1 MTFNTP
7 GNYGVM
13 DDIKTKLYAAG
24 KGNLA
29 DHSRVNTVYHMRGV
43 TAAILWVEAMRTAQE
58 KYGKGKPVT
67 GEQMR
72 WGMENLNVNE
82 ARQKAIGALGMFPPV
97 KTSCDDHEGS
107 GAVKVQQ
114 WDGKKWNAITPNWI
128 VGDKALT
135 RKLLDESSAKYAAEK
150 KITAACLK

>member
-1 MTFNTP
+1 
-7 GNYGVM
+7 
-13 DDIKTKLYAAG
+13 
-24 KGNLA
+24 
-29 DHSRVNTVYHMRGV
+29 MRGV
-43 TAAILWVEAMRTAQE
+43 SAAILWVEAIRTAQD
-58 KYGKGKPVT
+58 KFGKGKAIT

-72 WGMENLNVNE
+72 WGLENLNVDE
-82 ARQKAIGALGMFPPV
+82 ARQKAIGAFGMLPAV

-135 RKLLDESSAKYAAEK
+135 RKLLEESSAAYAAEK
-150 KITAACLK
+150 KITPACAK